1 MPINGCISECWC
13 LARCSELFGP
23 EKPGTT
29 GCAAGLLV
37 GSALKN
43 GTAPL
48 TGDPYFGSGLA
59 PCVVMGD
66 ATAIAAEAA

>member
-1 MPINGCISECWC
+1 MFS
-13 LARCSELFGP
+13 P

-48 TGDPYFGSGLA
+48 TGDPDLGSGLA
-59 PCVVMGD
+59 PCVVMRD

>member
-1 MPINGCISECWC
+1 M
-13 LARCSELFGP
+13 FGP

-43 GTAPL
+43 GPAPL
-48 TGDPYFGSGLA
+48 TGDPDLGSGLA
-59 PCVVMGD
+59 PCVVMSD
-66 ATAIAAEAA
+66 ATAIAAKPA

>member
-1 MPINGCISECWC
+1 M
-13 LARCSELFGP
+13 FGP

-48 TGDPYFGSGLA
+48 TGDPDLRSGLA
-59 PCVVMGD
+59 PRVVMGD
-66 ATAIAAEAA
+66 ATDIAAEAA

>member
-1 MPINGCISECWC
+1 M
-13 LARCSELFGP
+13 FGP

-37 GSALKN
+37 GPALKN

-48 TGDPYFGSGLA
+48 TGDPDLGSGLA
-59 PCVVMGD
+59 PCVVMRD
-66 ATAIAAEAA
+66 ATAIAAEPA